1 MVQNWLNEKVQ
12 SVDTVIWNERRQSM
26 NENECRSACE
36 NITSYESDEESIATR
51 TLPLDMKSYG
61 SFEKS
66 TSLSESAV
74 AEHNIVEALVNN
86 AIMTSI
92 SEIKRETDFVRKIEM
107 KECVKKLVLD
117 AIGSAIL
124 EARDENMAPE
134 KQREERCQL
143 HREIS
148 EDTTI
153 EARYEFGTSS
163 SGSASIDN
171 DSSAQEGKTPP
182 CRYLLKRDSCE
193 QFRLRN
199 SRICPDRHAND
210 VFSTVDEQTE
220 DFDHE
225 DKRVSFG
232 SCKIYSYKVAKSM
245 DLDEMPE
252 IDDDDLDSLIE
263 SEAVALTEDA
273 IFFAKKELYQEI
285 SAAERLVQETA
296 DKLVSKSINSALIEL
311 YSDRNSMASSDSDES
326 RESPAQLLNELPDP
340 ADFVYTAIDV
350 AGDPHGMLRLDSIAE
365 ESEHSECSLRSSSS
379 NNLGLMSMQTIN
391 EPVCAGMNNNPSR
404 NASYGQESVEIAE
417 YFSSNQEQ
425 EQEHVTPS
433 PIKMF
438 IHQESLQHQPS
449 VDSALSDAES
459 RSLLGGNNSPYF
471 RPQSPTPP
479 ASRLSG
485 DNHRNRAM
493 TWTREES
500 RDWRSSD
507 DDSAQES
514 IGTSPLFNRVQK
526 RANPFPFGSRSSTMD
541 LDDGPIEPVFEA
553 APVKPQAGLNWFS
566 MTLDEDDEN
575 NNLNLVNDCQTSEIP
590 EFQNPQNH
598 DQAIDCDFDVAS
610 SIASFDTVIERENE
624 QIEYVNLD
632 ETNSTASSASII
644 YLKDEKAES
653 VDYNY
658 PASDDFDVVQVQ
670 PPTPTDGQSRALS
683 PDFNNNEEET
693 NIKYDY
699 NPPIVE
705 RKQSVADLLVE
716 KMEAQ
721 LSSTTKTSSPVIF
734 SIDEPSGS
742 VAPLGETQ
750 FDKFLED
757 VERDFSTESDA
768 ETSISNETAVEK
780 ISDIESN
787 TSEQDQI
794 AHVSHA
800 VQEMDMLAQMLDN
813 IANDLV
819 ASCLDDVIHSELFG
833 QKDSET
839 RNEIKRKLSVLEIAD
854 EFDPIPRESTGENE
868 GLKRRDTGID
878 DLIRGVSAPP
888 AKRSSLEIFEEDEEE
903 EEEQL
908 EDHFSRPNESSQEKE
923 EPSFSTF
930 INENQPTVKATEP
943 ICEYMTVGGD
953 DADANETMREFGF
966 QNPYFDMSKSVSVDS
981 GSRGDT
987 NEQIS
992 SPAIFTSEAQQVK
1005 FFCVIK
1011 SAKRN
1016 FASKTL
1022 KFDFGREAPFFSAKK
1037 KENKF

>member
-1 MVQNWLNEKVQ
+1 
-12 SVDTVIWNERRQSM
+12 
-26 NENECRSACE
+26 
-36 NITSYESDEESIATR
+36 
-51 TLPLDMKSYG
+51 
-61 SFEKS
+61 
-66 TSLSESAV
+66 
-74 AEHNIVEALVNN
+74 
-86 AIMTSI
+86 MT
-92 SEIKRETDFVRKIEM
+92 
-107 KECVKKLVLD
+107 
-117 AIGSAIL
+117 
-124 EARDENMAPE
+124 
-134 KQREERCQL
+134 
-143 HREIS
+143 
-148 EDTTI
+148 
-153 EARYEFGTSS
+153 
-163 SGSASIDN
+163 
-171 DSSAQEGKTPP
+171 
-182 CRYLLKRDSCE
+182 
-193 QFRLRN
+193 
-199 SRICPDRHAND
+199 
-210 VFSTVDEQTE
+210 
-220 DFDHE
+220 
-225 DKRVSFG
+225 
-232 SCKIYSYKVAKSM
+232 
-245 DLDEMPE
+245 
-252 IDDDDLDSLIE
+252 DLDSLIE

-311 YSDRNSMASSDSDES
+311 YSDRNSMESSDSDD
-326 RESPAQLLNELPDP
+326 RESPAQLLTELPDP

-379 NNLGLMSMQTIN
+379 NNLGLMQTIN
-391 EPVCAGMNNNPSR
+391 EPAGINAFR
-404 NASYGQESVEIAE
+404 NTSYGQESVEIAE
-417 YFSSNQEQ
+417 YFNNPEQ
-425 EQEHVTPS
+425 QHEHVTPS

-438 IHQESLQHQPS
+438 IHQGSLQHQPS

-493 TWTREES
+493 AWTREES

-526 RANPFPFGSRSSTMD
+526 RNNPFPFGSRSSTMD

-553 APVKPQAGLNWFS
+553 QVPVNKPQAGLNWFS

-575 NNLNLVNDCQTSEIP
+575 NNLVDEQNEIP
-590 EFQNPQNH
+590 EFQNAQNA
-598 DQAIDCDFDVAS
+598 DQAIDFEVAS
-610 SIASFDTVIERENE
+610 SIASFVTVIERENE
-624 QIEYVNLD
+624 HIEDVNLD
-632 ETNSTASSASII
+632 ETTSTASSASII
-644 YLKDEKAES
+644 YLKDEKEES

-683 PDFNNNEEET
+683 PDFNNNEEQT
-693 NIKYDY
+693 VIQYDY
-699 NPPIVE
+699 SPPTVE

-721 LSSTTKTSSPVIF
+721 LSSTTTTSSSVLF
-734 SIDEPSGS
+734 SVDEPSGT
-742 VAPLGETQ
+742 VAPPGETQ

-757 VERDFSTESDA
+757 VERDFSLESDA

-787 TSEQDQI
+787 NSEQENDLV

-800 VQEMDMLAQMLDN
+800 VQEMDMLAKMLDN

-839 RNEIKRKLSVLEIAD
+839 RKEIKRKLSAVEIAD

-868 GLKRRDTGID
+868 GLKRRDTGIH
-878 DLIRGVSAPP
+878 DLIGDVSAPP
-888 AKRSSLEIFEEDEEE
+888 AKRSSLEIFEEEEE
-903 EEEQL
+903 EEEEKMQ
-908 EDHFSRPNESSQEKE
+908 DHFARPNESSLEKE
-923 EPSFSTF
+923 EPTFSTF
-930 INENQPTVKATEP
+930 INEDQSTIKATEP

-966 QNPYFDMSKSVSVDS
+966 QNPYFDMSKSASVDS

-992 SPAIFTSEAQQVK
+992 SPAIFTSEAQQV
-1005 FFCVIK
+1005 
-1011 SAKRN
+1011 
-1016 FASKTL
+1016 TL
-1022 KFDFGREAPFFSAKK
+1022 PF
-1037 KENKF
+1037 

>member
-1 MVQNWLNEKVQ
+1 MVKNWLNDKGQ

-26 NENECRSACE
+26 NENDCRSVCE
-36 NITSYESDEESIATR
+36 NITSYESDDESIVTR
-51 TLPLDMKSYG
+51 SLPLDMKNYG

-92 SEIKRETDFVRKIEM
+92 SEIKRENDFVRKIEM

-117 AIGSAIL
+117 AIESAIL
-124 EARDENMAPE
+124 EAREENLAPE
-134 KQREERCQL
+134 KQLEEKCQL

-153 EARYEFGTSS
+153 EAKYEIGTSS
-163 SGSASIDN
+163 SESDSIENYSNNQDEKRL
-171 DSSAQEGKTPP
+171 S

-199 SRICPDRHAND
+199 SKIFPDKHNND
-210 VFSTVDEQTE
+210 FSTVDEQAE
-220 DFDHE
+220 DSEIFGD

-252 IDDDDLDSLIE
+252 VDDDDLESLIE

-285 SAAERLVQETA
+285 SAAERILQEKA

-311 YSDRNSMASSDSDES
+311 YSDRNSMASSDSDD
-326 RESPAQLLNELPDP
+326 RESPATLLNELPDP

-350 AGDPHGMLRLDSIAE
+350 AGDPHCMLRLDSIAE

-379 NNLGLMSMQTIN
+379 NNLGIMQTIN
-391 EPVCAGMNNNPSR
+391 EPTSNYSR
-404 NASYGQESVEIAE
+404 KSCYGQESVEIAE
-417 YFSSNQEQ
+417 YFNNQE
-425 EQEHVTPS
+425 EQVAPS
-433 PIKMF
+433 SIKM
-438 IHQESLQHQPS
+438 IVHQGSLQHQPS

-493 TWTREES
+493 AWTREES

-514 IGTSPLFNRVQK
+514 IGTSPLFNRIQK
-526 RANPFPFGSRSSTMD
+526 RNNPFPFSSRSSTMD
-541 LDDGPIEPVFEA
+541 LDDGPIEPVLETQV
-553 APVKPQAGLNWFS
+553 PIKPQTGLNWFS
-566 MTLDEDDEN
+566 TTLDEDDEN
-575 NNLNLVNDCQTSEIP
+575 NNFVTSEP
-590 EFQNPQNH
+590 VFKTE
-598 DQAIDCDFDVAS
+598 DQAMDFEIAS
-610 SIASFDTVIERENE
+610 SIASFDTVIEREND
-624 QIEYVNLD
+624 QIEDVTLD
-632 ETNSTASSASII
+632 ETMSTASSTSII
-644 YLKDEKAES
+644 YLKNENEEN
-653 VDYNY
+653 VDF

-670 PPTPTDGQSRALS
+670 PPTPTDGFSRALS
-683 PDFNNNEEET
+683 PEFTNNENT
-693 NIKYDY
+693 INKYDY
-699 NPPIVE
+699 NPTVE

-721 LSSTTKTSSPVIF
+721 LSSSSVIF
-734 SIDEPSGS
+734 SVDEPSE
-742 VAPLGETQ
+742 AAIPGETQ

-757 VERDFSTESDA
+757 VERDFSPDSDA
-768 ETSISNETAVEK
+768 ETSVSNETAVEK

-787 TSEQDQI
+787 NSDEPVEHEHNPAEEI
-794 AHVSHA
+794 
-800 VQEMDMLAQMLDN
+800 DMLAKMLDN
-813 IANDLV
+813 IAKDLV
-819 ASCLDDVIHSELFG
+819 ASCLDDVIHSEIFG
-833 QKDSET
+833 QKGSEK
-839 RNEIKRKLSVLEIAD
+839 REEIKRKLSVVEIAD
-854 EFDPIPRESTGENE
+854 EFDPVPRISAGGSENE
-868 GLKRRDTGID
+868 GLKRRDTGIH
-878 DLIRGVSAPP
+878 DLIGQVSAPP
-888 AKRSSLEIFEEDEEE
+888 AKRSSLEIFDEEEEDEE
-903 EEEQL
+903 QL
-908 EDHFSRPNESSQEKE
+908 QDRFRRESSQEKE
-923 EPSFSTF
+923 EPTFSTF
-930 INENQPTVKATEP
+930 INEDHSKIVNQTEP

-953 DADANETMREFGF
+953 AADTNETMREFGF
-966 QNPYFDMSKSVSVDS
+966 QNPYFDISKSISIES
-981 GSRGDT
+981 SSRGDT

-992 SPAIFTSEAQQVK
+992 SPAIFTSEAQQVRFLQK
-1005 FFCVIK
+1005 KIHNCILRSFQAFQK
-1011 SAKRN
+1011 SQFKKIFLKTKR
-1016 FASKTL
+1016 L
-1022 KFDFGREAPFFSAKK
+1022 KVSEAMTWKV
-1037 KENKF
+1037 